1 MSDQVKGLETELGV
15 RLFNRA
21 AQRLTLTEAGREYLA
36 VIRYALDRI
45 DAGTARLVQRQ
56 NTGRLTVSISPNF
69 SSKWLVHRLGRFA
82 QLHPDIDL
90 RVSAALHHV
99 DFANEDVD
107 IAVRHSDGVEPELD
121 CTRLMTE
128 ALFPVCSPGLLQ
140 GPVPLRSPEDL
151 VHHSLL
157 HLNDRNDW
165 SKWLDRADLNTAD
178 LSKVPVLYQA
188 SRVIDAAVN
197 GQGVALART
206 GLAAWD
212 LTAGRLVRP
221 FPLALPVSY
230 AYWIVCP
237 PTTSNLP

>member
-1 MSDQVKGLETELGV
+1 
-15 RLFNRA
+15 
-21 AQRLTLTEAGREYLA
+21 
-36 VIRYALDRI
+36 
-45 DAGTARLVQRQ
+45 
-56 NTGRLTVSISPNF
+56 
-69 SSKWLVHRLGRFA
+69 
-82 QLHPDIDL
+82 
-90 RVSAALHHV
+90 
-99 DFANEDVD
+99 
-107 IAVRHSDGVEPELD
+107 
-121 CTRLMTE
+121 
-128 ALFPVCSPGLLQ
+128 
-140 GPVPLRSPEDL
+140 
-151 VHHSLL
+151 LL